1 MLADDILELIKVFAD
16 IPSNKS
22 FDELFMPNIY
32 SSLQAFG
39 HALDT
44 KNDAE
49 ISKFLDAG
57 VLKSLMNIVSTH
69 ALNQSTKSPQ
79 DLKKYH
85 ELIQLIIG
93 FRQKSDDVYV
103 CLYAYRTLAA
113 LFKAGD
119 DDLSKKFAVQ
129 VLSLLREDLKVP

>member
-1 MLADDILELIKVFAD
+1 
-16 IPSNKS
+16 
-22 FDELFMPNIY
+22 
-32 SSLQAFG
+32 
-39 HALDT
+39 
-44 KNDAE
+44 
-49 ISKFLDAG
+49 
-57 VLKSLMNIVSTH
+57 MNIISTH

-103 CLYAYRTLAA
+103 WLYTYRTLAA

-119 DDLSKKFAVQ
+119 EQLSKTFAMQ
-129 VLSLLREDLKVP
+129 VLTLLKEDLKVP